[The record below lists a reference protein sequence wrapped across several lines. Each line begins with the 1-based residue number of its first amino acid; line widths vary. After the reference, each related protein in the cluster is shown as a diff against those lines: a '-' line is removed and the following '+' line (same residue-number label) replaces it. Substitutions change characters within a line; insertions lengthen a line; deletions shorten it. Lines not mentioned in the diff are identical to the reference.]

1 MLTFP
6 DANVLI
12 AAATG
17 QGNHAPQALA
27 IMRDPARTFAS
38 SPFVRLELVPKAVF
52 HKRIAEAAF
61 AALHHADTSGGFL
74 EWLEERVNP
83 AELETALRQYLPD
96 FSSRALTDPQ
106 QRIILNQRL
115 AALGP
120 LVLYELHQRI
130 TRNSTRLTPAEIVE
144 KTWGTIKGIDQAL
157 LRQIIEDED
166 YLCAVAL
173 PTS

>member
-1 MLTFP
+1 MVTPEIATEIISALPPDKVAEVRDFANFLKERYAVASAVEYNPVRTGEDMQDLT
-6 DANVLI
+6 A
-12 AAATG
+12 
-17 QGNHAPQALA
+17 
-27 IMRDPARTFAS
+27 
-38 SPFVRLELVPKAVF
+38 
-52 HKRIAEAAF
+52 